1 MEMRDQIGIMCVKEN
16 SNILNYATSSRQIYV
31 FFKLNLI
38 STGYQFQ
45 KETREMIG
53 QEYTSTYY
61 YSNGKY
67 TVELYSFTNENGV
80 LFYCQQIE
88 KN

>member
-1 MEMRDQIGIMCVKEN
+1 
-16 SNILNYATSSRQIYV
+16 
-31 FFKLNLI
+31 
-38 STGYQFQ
+38 
-45 KETREMIG
+45 MIG